1 MPAFEGDS
9 FLHFGLT
16 SEESKRLSE
25 LENKDEM
32 TEAEESE
39 SEQFYEKMDEAV
51 NVALNRAEGTEFD
64 LARAADV

>member
-16 SEESKRLSE
+16 AEESERLSE

-32 TEAEESE
+32 TEAEE
-39 SEQFYEKMDEAV
+39 EAI
-51 NVALNRAEGTEFD
+51 RAVLRKNGC
-64 LARAADV
+64 RC

>member
-16 SEESKRLSE
+16 VEESKRLSE

-32 TEAEESE
+32 TEAEEAE
-39 SEQFYEKMDEAV
+39 SEKFYEKMDVAV
-51 NVALNRAEGTEFD
+51 DLALNRTEGIELSAAEQQT
-64 LARAADV
+64 